1 VAQTPA
7 ADELDNTPEPDEW
20 QRVAL
25 ASIADAVISTDADG
39 RVTFMNAAA
48 ATLTGW
54 AATEALGR
62 PLSETLRLIDEQ
74 TRQPVADPALR
85 ALREGARVGL
95 SPGTLLVSRD
105 GHERPIDDSAA
116 PIRGADGQVI
126 GAIIVF
132 RDITERRKA
141 ERALAES
148 RAAADRQRRLYQA
161 ILGNTPD
168 LAYVF
173 DLQYRFI
180 YANDGLLRMWGR
192 TWSES
197 IGRTCLE
204 LGYEPWHAEMHAREI
219 DQVAATRQPVRGEVP
234 FHGTFGRRIY
244 EYIFVPVLNDE
255 GEVEAVAGT
264 TRDVTDR
271 QTQMAE
277 REAVIA
283 RERAARAAAERA
295 SHEKEEFLAMLSH
308 ELRTPLNAILGWT
321 QVLRNRPAAA
331 ASTEQGL
338 AVIDRNARMQAQ
350 LIDDLLD
357 MSRIMSGKMRLDSE
371 RVDPRL
377 IIESAIDAVRGGAEA
392 KQLTIDTRLEAGGAC
407 VVGDPLRL
415 QQVVWNLLTNAVK
428 FSPRGSRVQVT
439 LGLEDGQVR
448 FAVGDSGQG
457 IAPAFLPHVFDAFRQ
472 ADASTTREHG
482 GLGIGLAIVR
492 QLVELHGGTVEAQS
506 EGEGHGAVFVVRLP
520 VAVAAPMA
528 GAGERFARN
537 PDHDAPA
544 HDLPSLQGVTV
555 LVVDDEVD
563 ARELVERIL
572 HECGARV
579 VLAGTAAE
587 GLALVLSEH
596 PDVILSDIGM
606 PQQDGYAFMRA
617 ARQRG
622 VRVPAA
628 ALTAFARSEDRTR
641 ALHAGYQTHVAK
653 PFDAEE
659 LAATVAALAHKT
671 GSHNGAAHH

>member
-1 VAQTPA
+1 
-7 ADELDNTPEPDEW
+7 
-20 QRVAL
+20 
-25 ASIADAVISTDADG
+25 
-39 RVTFMNAAA
+39 
-48 ATLTGW
+48 
-54 AATEALGR
+54 
-62 PLSETLRLIDEQ
+62 
-74 TRQPVADPALR
+74 
-85 ALREGARVGL
+85 
-95 SPGTLLVSRD
+95 
-105 GHERPIDDSAA
+105 
-116 PIRGADGQVI
+116 
-126 GAIIVF
+126 
-132 RDITERRKA
+132 
-141 ERALAES
+141 
-148 RAAADRQRRLYQA
+148 
-161 ILGNTPD
+161 
-168 LAYVF
+168 VF

-192 TWSES
+192 TWAES

-219 DQVAATRQPVRGEVP
+219 DQVAATGQPVSGEVP
-234 FHGTFGRRIY
+234 FNGTFGRRIY
-244 EYIFVPVLNDE
+244 EYIFVPVLNE
-255 GEVEAVAGT
+255 RGEVEAVAGT
-264 TRDVTDR
+264 TRDVTER
-271 QTQMAE
+271 RAAMAE

-283 RERAARAAAERA
+283 REREARAAAERA
-295 SHEKEEFLAMLSH
+295 SNEKEEFLAMLSH

-321 QVLRNRPAAA
+321 QVLRNRPAAPA
-331 ASTEQGL
+331 TTEQGL
-338 AVIDRNARMQAQ
+338 IVIDRNARMQAQ

-357 MSRIMSGKMRLDSE
+357 MSRIMSGKMRLDRE

-377 IIESAIDAVRGGAEA
+377 IIESAIDAVRGVADA
-392 KQLTIDTRLEAGGAC
+392 KALTIDTRLETDGAA
-407 VVGDPLRL
+407 VLGDPLRL

-428 FSPRGSRVQVT
+428 FSPRGGRVQVT
-439 LGLEDGQVR
+439 L
-448 FAVGDSGQG
+448 AVDDRQLVMTIQDSGRG
-457 IAPAFLPHVFDAFRQ
+457 IPPAFLPHVFDAFRQ
-472 ADASTTREHG
+472 ADTSTAREHG

-492 QLVELHGGTVEAQS
+492 QLVELHGGTVEAS
-506 EGEGHGAVFVVRLP
+506 SVGEGQGAVFSVRLP
-520 VAVAAPMA
+520 VASAAVMP
-528 GAGERFARN
+528 GPGERYPRASEART
-537 PDHDAPA
+537 PSHAF
-544 HDLPSLQGVTV
+544 PSLRGVTV

-572 HECGARV
+572 RECGARV

-587 GLALVLSEH
+587 GLALVASEH

-671 GSHNGAAHH
+671 GSHNGASPH